1 MTATGRVVGLGE
13 VLLRLKSPGHERL
26 LQSPS
31 LEATF
36 GGAEAN
42 VVASLAQFGVPTAF
56 VTALPANPIG
66 DAALSALRA
75 FGIDTSAIVRSGER
89 VGVYYLEAGAGPR
102 ASGVVYDRAG
112 SALATARTEE
122 FEWRRILGGAG
133 WLHISGITPA
143 ISAAAAAIT
152 LDAARTARSLGI
164 TVSCDY
170 NNRAKLWKWG
180 KTAREVMPEII
191 RNVDIGIAGRDDCQT
206 MLGVE
211 APVETGA
218 PNATVYGELAAAVI
232 AAYPNLK
239 KQVITLRDGATADSQ
254 GWSACMHDGTRQY
267 ASRRYQLDGIIDR
280 VGGGDAFSAGLIY
293 GLLAYND
300 DARALEFATAASALK
315 HFVSGDVN
323 RVTVAEVEAL
333 VAGEGGGRIRR

>member
-26 LQSPS
+26 LQSAS

-42 VVASLAQFGVPTAF
+42 VVASLAQFGVPTSF
-56 VTALPANPIG
+56 VTALPINPIG
-66 DAALSALRA
+66 DAALAALRA
-75 FGIDTSAIVRSGER
+75 FGIETSAIVRSGER
-89 VGVYYLEAGAGPR
+89 VGVYYLEAGAGLR

-122 FEWRRILGGAG
+122 FEWERILGGAG

-180 KTAREVMPEII
+180 KAPRDVMPEII
-191 RNVDIGIAGRDDCQT
+191 RHVDIGIAGRDDCQT

-211 APVETGA
+211 VPGATAAPDVTA
-218 PNATVYGELAAAVI
+218 YGELAAAVI

-254 GWSACMHDGTRQY
+254 GWSACMHDGTRLHV
-267 ASRRYQLDGIIDR
+267 SRRYQLDGIIDR

-315 HFVSGDVN
+315 HFVPGDVN
-323 RVTVAEVEAL
+323 RVTVREVEAL

>member
-1 MTATGRVVGLGE
+1 MSATGRVVGFGE
-13 VLLRLKSPGHERL
+13 VLLRLKSPGNERL
-26 LQSPS
+26 LQSPV

-42 VVASLAQFGVPTAF
+42 VIASLAQFGLPTAF
-56 VTALPANPIG
+56 TTALPANPLG
-66 DAALSALRA
+66 DAALTALRA
-75 FGIDTSAIVRSGER
+75 FGIDTSRIARSGDR

-102 ASGVVYDRAG
+102 SSGVVYDRAG
-112 SALATARTEE
+112 SAMATARREE
-122 FEWRRILGGAG
+122 FDWPAVLAGAR

-143 ISAAAAAIT
+143 ISAEAAAIT
-152 LDAARTARSLGI
+152 LDAAKAARAAGI

-170 NNRAKLWKWG
+170 NNRGKLWQWG
-180 KTAREVMPEII
+180 KHPRDVMPDIV

-211 APVETGA
+211 APETRGV
-218 PNATVYGELAAAVI
+218 PNATAYGELAAAVME
-232 AAYPNLK
+232 AYPNLK

-254 GWSACMHDGTRQY
+254 GWAACMYDGSRLYT
-267 ASRRYQLDGIIDR
+267 SRRYQLDGIIDR

-300 DARALEFATAASALK
+300 AARALEFATAASALK
-315 HFVSGDVN
+315 HFVPGDVN
-323 RVTVAEVEAL
+323 RVSVAEVEAL

>member
-1 MTATGRVVGLGE
+1 VSAGRVVGFGE

-26 LQSPS
+26 LQSPT

-42 VVASLAQFGVPTAF
+42 VIASLAQFGVPTEF
-56 VTALPANPIG
+56 VTALPANAVG
-66 DAALSALRA
+66 DAGLAALRS
-75 FGIDTSAIVRSGER
+75 FGIDTHNVVRSGDR
-89 VGVYYLEAGAGPR
+89 VGLYYLEAGAGPR
-102 ASGVVYDRAG
+102 ASAVTYDRAG

-122 FEWRRILGGAG
+122 FEWPRILAGAG
-133 WLHISGITPA
+133 WLHVSGITPA

-152 LDAARTARSLGI
+152 LDAVRSARASGL

-170 NNRAKLWKWG
+170 NNRGKLWRWG
-180 KTAREVMPEII
+180 KPAREVMPEII
-191 RNVDIGIAGRDDCQT
+191 REVDIGIAGRDDCQT
-206 MLGVE
+206 MLGIERSSKRE
-211 APVETGA
+211 ANDA
-218 PNATVYGELAAAVI
+218 LAYGELAAATI

-239 KQVITLRDGATADSQ
+239 KQVITMRDGASADSQ
-254 GWSACMHDGTRQY
+254 SWSACMCDGDRVIV
-267 ASRRYQLDGIIDR
+267 ARRYQLDGIIDR

-300 DARALEFATAASALK
+300 DTRALEFATAASALK
-315 HFVSGDVN
+315 HFVPGDVN
-323 RVTVAEVEAL
+323 RVSVAEVEAL

>member
-1 MTATGRVVGLGE
+1 MTTTGRVVGLGE
-13 VLLRLKSPGHERL
+13 ILLRLKAPGHERL

-42 VVASLAQFGVPTAF
+42 VIASLASFGVPTSFA
-56 VTALPANPIG
+56 TALPANPIG
-66 DAALSALRA
+66 DAAISALRA
-75 FGIDTSAIVRSGER
+75 FGTDTSAVVRSGDR
-89 VGVYYLEAGAGPR
+89 VGTYYLESGAGPR
-102 ASGVVYDRAG
+102 ASAVVYDRAG
-112 SALATARTEE
+112 SAMATARTEE
-122 FEWRRILGGAG
+122 FEWTRILSGAG

-143 ISAAAAAIT
+143 ISAGAAAIT

-170 NNRAKLWKWG
+170 NNRGKLWKWG
-180 KTAREVMPEII
+180 KSARDVMPEII
-191 RNVDIGIAGRDDCQT
+191 RYVDIGIAGRDDCQA

-211 APVETGA
+211 APPAAGA
-218 PNATVYGELAAAVI
+218 PDATTYAELAAAVI

-254 GWSACMHDGTRQY
+254 GWSACMHDGTRRY
-267 ASRRYQLDGIIDR
+267 VSRRYQLDGIIDR

-315 HFVSGDVN
+315 HFVPGDVN

>member
-13 VLLRLKSPGHERL
+13 VLLRLKSPGNERL

-42 VVASLAQFGVPTAF
+42 VIASLAQFGMPASF

-66 DAALSALRA
+66 DAAIAALRA
-75 FGIDTSAIVRSGER
+75 FGIDTTAVVRSGDR

-102 ASGVVYDRAG
+102 SSGVVYDRAG
-112 SALATARTEE
+112 SAMATARTEE
-122 FEWRRILGGAG
+122 FEWKRILSGAG

-152 LDAARTARSLGI
+152 LDAARTAQSLGI

-170 NNRAKLWKWG
+170 NNRAKLWRWG
-180 KTAREVMPEII
+180 KTARDVMPEII
-191 RNVDIGIAGRDDCQT
+191 RSVDIGIAGRDDCQT

-211 APVETGA
+211 APAAGSTPDA
-218 PNATVYGELAAAVI
+218 YGELAAAVL

-239 KQVITLRDGATADSQ
+239 KQVITLRDGSTADSQ
-254 GWSACMHDGTRQY
+254 GWSACMHDGNRLYT
-267 ASRRYQLDGIIDR
+267 SRRYQLDGIIDR

-315 HFVSGDVN
+315 HFVPGDVN
-323 RVTVAEVEAL
+323 RVTAAEVEAL

>member
-1 MTATGRVVGLGE
+1 MSAGRVVGFGE

-26 LQSPS
+26 LQSPT

-42 VVASLAQFGVPTAF
+42 VIASLAQFGVPTEF
-56 VTALPANPIG
+56 VTALPANAVG
-66 DAALSALRA
+66 DAAIAALRS
-75 FGIDTSAIVRSGER
+75 FGIDTHNIVRSGDR
-89 VGVYYLEAGAGPR
+89 VGLYYLEAGAGPR
-102 ASGVVYDRAG
+102 PSGVTYDRAG

-122 FEWRRILGGAG
+122 FEWPRILAGAG
-133 WLHISGITPA
+133 WLHVSGITPA

-152 LDAARTARSLGI
+152 LDAVRSARASGL

-170 NNRAKLWKWG
+170 NNRGKLWRWG
-180 KTAREVMPEII
+180 KRAREVMPEII
-191 RNVDIGIAGRDDCQT
+191 REVDIGIAGRDDCQT
-206 MLGVE
+206 MLGIERSSKRE
-211 APVETGA
+211 ATDA
-218 PNATVYGELAAAVI
+218 LAFGELAAATM
-232 AAYPNLK
+232 AAFPNLK
-239 KQVITLRDGATADSQ
+239 KQVITIRDGVSAHSHSWTA
-254 GWSACMHDGTRQY
+254 CLCDGDRVIV
-267 ASRRYQLDGIIDR
+267 ARRHQLEGIIDR

-300 DARALEFATAASALK
+300 DTRALEFATAASALK
-315 HFVSGDVN
+315 HFVPGDVN

>member
-1 MTATGRVVGLGE
+1 VSATGRVVGFGE
-13 VLLRLKSPGHERL
+13 VLLRLKSPGNERL

-42 VVASLAQFGVPTAF
+42 VIASLAQFGLPTAF
-56 VTALPANPIG
+56 ATALPANPLG
-66 DAALSALRA
+66 DAAIAALRA
-75 FGIDTSAIVRSGER
+75 FGIDTSSIVRSGDR

-102 ASGVVYDRAG
+102 ASGVTYDRAG
-112 SALATARTEE
+112 SSLATARREE
-122 FEWRRILGGAG
+122 FDWRTILAGAR

-143 ISAAAAAIT
+143 ISGEAAAIT
-152 LDAARTARSLGI
+152 LDAARAARAAGI

-170 NNRAKLWKWG
+170 NNRAKLWQWG
-180 KTAREVMPEII
+180 KHPRDVMPEIV
-191 RNVDIGIAGRDDCQT
+191 RQVDIGIAGRDDCQT

-211 APVETGA
+211 APETSGA
-218 PNATVYGELAAAVI
+218 PNATAYGDLAAAVI
-232 AAYPNLK
+232 EAYPNLK

-254 GWSACMHDGTRQY
+254 GWSACMHDGSRLYT
-267 ASRRYQLDGIIDR
+267 SRRYQLDGIIDR

-315 HFVSGDVN
+315 HFVPGDVN
-323 RVTVAEVEAL
+323 RVSVAEVEGL

>member
-1 MTATGRVVGLGE
+1 MTMTGRVVGLGE
-13 VLLRLKSPGHERL
+13 VLLRLKSPGNERL

-42 VVASLAQFGVPTAF
+42 VIASLAQFGVPASF
-56 VTALPANPIG
+56 ATALPANPIG
-66 DAALSALRA
+66 DAAIAALRA

-102 ASGVVYDRAG
+102 SSGVVYDRAG
-112 SALATARTEE
+112 SAMATSRTEE
-122 FEWRRILGGAG
+122 FEWPRILAGAG

-180 KTAREVMPEII
+180 KPARDVMPEII
-191 RNVDIGIAGRDDCQT
+191 RHVDIGIAGRDDCQT
-206 MLGVE
+206 MLGVDLPD
-211 APVETGA
+211 APRSPDA
-218 PNATVYGELAAAVI
+218 SWYGELAAAVI

-239 KQVITLRDGATADSQ
+239 KQVITLRDGTTADSQ
-254 GWSACMHDGTRQY
+254 GWSACMHDGTRLY
-267 ASRRYQLDGIIDR
+267 TSRRYQLDGIIDR

-293 GLLAYND
+293 GILAYND

-315 HFVSGDVN
+315 HFVPGDVN
-323 RVTVAEVEAL
+323 RVTVSEVEAL

>member
-1 MTATGRVVGLGE
+1 MTMTGRVVGLGE
-13 VLLRLKSPGHERL
+13 VLLRLKSPGNERL

-42 VVASLAQFGVPTAF
+42 VIASLAQFGVPASF
-56 VTALPANPIG
+56 ATALPVNPIG
-66 DAALSALRA
+66 DAAIAALRA

-102 ASGVVYDRAG
+102 SSGVVYDRAG
-112 SALATARTEE
+112 SAMATSRTEE
-122 FEWRRILGGAG
+122 FEWPRILAGAG

-180 KTAREVMPEII
+180 KPARDVMPEII
-191 RNVDIGIAGRDDCQT
+191 RHVDIGIAGRDDCQT
-206 MLGVE
+206 MLGVDLPD
-211 APVETGA
+211 APRSPDA
-218 PNATVYGELAAAVI
+218 SWYGELAAAVI

-239 KQVITLRDGATADSQ
+239 KQVITLRDGTTADSQ
-254 GWSACMHDGTRQY
+254 GWSACMHDGTRLY
-267 ASRRYQLDGIIDR
+267 TSRRYQLDGIIDR

-293 GLLAYND
+293 GILAYND

-315 HFVSGDVN
+315 HFVPGDVN
-323 RVTVAEVEAL
+323 RVTVSEVEAL

>member
-26 LQSPS
+26 LQSAS

-42 VVASLAQFGVPTAF
+42 VVASLAQFGVPTSF
-56 VTALPANPIG
+56 VTALPINPIG
-66 DAALSALRA
+66 DAALAALRA
-75 FGIDTSAIVRSGER
+75 FGIETSAIVRSGER

-122 FEWRRILGGAG
+122 FEWERILGGAG

-180 KTAREVMPEII
+180 KAPRDVMPEII
-191 RNVDIGIAGRDDCQT
+191 RHVDIGIAGRDDCQT

-211 APVETGA
+211 VPGATAAPDVTA
-218 PNATVYGELAAAVI
+218 YGELAAAVI

-254 GWSACMHDGTRQY
+254 GWSACMHDGTRLHV
-267 ASRRYQLDGIIDR
+267 SRRYQLDGIIDR

-315 HFVSGDVN
+315 HFVPGDVN
-323 RVTVAEVEAL
+323 RVTVREVEAL

>member
-1 MTATGRVVGLGE
+1 MTTGRVVGLGE

-42 VVASLAQFGVPTAF
+42 VVASLAQFGVPTSFA
-56 VTALPANPIG
+56 TALPTNPIG

-122 FEWRRILGGAG
+122 FEWVRILGGAG

-143 ISAAAAAIT
+143 ISAAAAEIT

-180 KTAREVMPEII
+180 KAPRDVMPEII
-191 RNVDIGIAGRDDCQT
+191 RNVDIGIAGRDDCQM

-211 APVETGA
+211 APSEAGA
-218 PNATVYGELAAAVI
+218 PDARVYGELAAAVI

-254 GWSACMHDGTRQY
+254 GWSACMHDGTRQHV
-267 ASRRYQLDGIIDR
+267 SRRYQLDGIIDR
-280 VGGGDAFSAGLIY
+280 VGAGDAFSAGLIY

-315 HFVSGDVN
+315 HFVPGDVN
-323 RVTVAEVEAL
+323 RVTVSEVEAL
-333 VAGEGGGRIRR
+333 VAGAGGGRIRR

>member
-1 MTATGRVVGLGE
+1 MTATGRVIGLGE

-42 VVASLAQFGVPTAF
+42 VVASLAQFGVPTSF

-75 FGIDTSAIVRSGER
+75 FGIDTSAVVRSGER

-112 SALATARTEE
+112 SALATARTED
-122 FEWRRILGGAG
+122 FEWPRILGGAG

-152 LDAARTARSLGI
+152 LDAARSARSLGI

-180 KTAREVMPEII
+180 RTARDVMPEII

-211 APVETGA
+211 APAETGA

-239 KQVITLRDGATADSQ
+239 KQVITLRDGASADSQ

-267 ASRRYQLDGIIDR
+267 VSRRYQLDGIIDR

-315 HFVSGDVN
+315 HFVPGDVN

>member
-1 MTATGRVVGLGE
+1 M
-13 VLLRLKSPGHERL
+13 
-26 LQSPS
+26 
-31 LEATF
+31 
-36 GGAEAN
+36 
-42 VVASLAQFGVPTAF
+42 PTSF
-56 VTALPANPIG
+56 VTALPQNPIG
-66 DAALSALRA
+66 DAAISALRA
-75 FGIDTSAIVRSGER
+75 FGIDASAVVRSGDR

-112 SALATARTEE
+112 SAMATARTEE
-122 FEWRRILGGAG
+122 FEWRRILSGAG

-143 ISAAAAAIT
+143 ISAGAAAIT
-152 LDAARTARSLGI
+152 LDAARTAQSLGI

-180 KTAREVMPEII
+180 KSARDVMPEII

-211 APVETGA
+211 APAAGGT
-218 PNATVYGELAAAVI
+218 PNAYGELAAAVL

-239 KQVITLRDGATADSQ
+239 KQVITLRDGTTADSQ
-254 GWSACMHDGTRQY
+254 SWSACMHDGTRLY
-267 ASRRYQLDGIIDR
+267 TSRRYQLDGIIDR

-300 DARALEFATAASALK
+300 EARALEFATAASALK
-315 HFVSGDVN
+315 HFVPGDVN

>member
-1 MTATGRVVGLGE
+1 VSATGRVVGFGE
-13 VLLRLKSPGHERL
+13 VLLRLKAPGHERL

-42 VVASLAQFGVPTAF
+42 VIASLAQFGLPTAF
-56 VTALPANPIG
+56 ATALPANPLG
-66 DAALSALRA
+66 DAAIAALRA
-75 FGIDTSAIVRSGER
+75 FGIDTSRIVRSGDR

-112 SALATARTEE
+112 SSLATARREE
-122 FEWRRILGGAG
+122 FDWPAVLAGAR

-143 ISAAAAAIT
+143 ISAEAAAIT
-152 LDAARTARSLGI
+152 LDAARAARASGI

-170 NNRAKLWKWG
+170 NNRGKLWQWG
-180 KTAREVMPEII
+180 KHPRDVMPEII
-191 RNVDIGIAGRDDCQT
+191 RHVDIGIAGRDDCQT

-211 APVETGA
+211 APDSAGV
-218 PNATVYGELAAAVI
+218 PNATAYGALAAAVI
-232 AAYPNLK
+232 EAYPNLK

-254 GWSACMHDGTRQY
+254 GWAACMHDGTRLY
-267 ASRRYQLDGIIDR
+267 TSRRYQLDGIIDR

-300 DARALEFATAASALK
+300 AARALEFATAASALK
-315 HFVSGDVN
+315 HFVPGDVN
-323 RVTVAEVEAL
+323 RVSVAEVEAL